1 MTTPTKTKNA
11 KAKKPVQKQTAYI
24 GLGQILE
31 QHENSFVNIE
41 EAINGH
47 AVNIDELNEATSLHN
62 EEILELKNFI
72 EHSVR
77 SHNQEI
83 LELKHFIDHS
93 INCIFWMTAIGIAVA
108 ITFSGV
114 AIFR

>member
-1 MTTPTKTKNA
+1 MTTPTKTKNT
-11 KAKKPVQKQTAYI
+11 KANKPVQKQTAYI

-31 QHENSFVNIE
+31 QHENSFINIE
-41 EAINGH
+41 EAINDH
-47 AVNIDELNEATSLHN
+47 AVKIDELTEIIAIHN
-62 EEILELKNFI
+62 NEILELKNFI
-72 EHSVR
+72 E
-77 SHNQEI
+77 
-83 LELKHFIDHS
+83 HS

>member
-1 MTTPTKTKNA
+1 MTTPTKTKNT

-31 QHENSFVNIE
+31 QHENSFITIE
-41 EAINGH
+41 EAINDH
-47 AVNIDELNEATSLHN
+47 AVNIDELNENIYLHN
-62 EEILELKNFI
+62 GEILELKNFI
-72 EHSVR
+72 E
-77 SHNQEI
+77 
-83 LELKHFIDHS
+83 HS

>member
-1 MTTPTKTKNA
+1 MTTPTKTKNT
-11 KAKKPVQKQTAYI
+11 KANKPVQKQTACI

-31 QHENSFVNIE
+31 QYEHSFINIE
-41 EAINGH
+41 EAVI
-47 AVNIDELNEATSLHN
+47 NIDELNEIIAIHN
-62 EEILELKNFI
+62 GEILELKNFI
-72 EHSVR
+72 E
-77 SHNQEI
+77 
-83 LELKHFIDHS
+83 HS

>member
-1 MTTPTKTKNA
+1 MTTPTKTKNT

-31 QHENSFVNIE
+31 QHENSFITIE

-47 AVNIDELNEATSLHN
+47 AVNIDELNEIIAIHN

-72 EHSVR
+72 E
-77 SHNQEI
+77 
-83 LELKHFIDHS
+83 HS